1 VAQVID
7 VRPGAVRPSTRRAA
21 QKAAHGA
28 RSVAGTV
35 AGVVAALLAA
45 TSLVAG
51 LGGGLV
57 RIGAIGVQGAGPA
70 GPAAAA
76 WHGAVMVCGLFGTLI
91 ALERA
96 VALRRGRWVPLVAG
110 AGALAA
116 WLGAPPQ
123 GPLVAWVVAGV
134 GLVALYAHAGRT
146 RAWSFHLAVELAGAA
161 AWLAG
166 TLAWTVGSRD
176 AALVGWCGFLLLT
189 IAGERRELTQM
200 LRLPRWARVAFAGI
214 VALVPLA
221 FAVAAAGAA
230 AIAAWAWWGACAGLA
245 LWLLRFDIAPRQ
257 WRAAG
262 WAGHTAWCLIAGY
275 AWLLVAATA
284 GLMQQR
290 LDGVALHLL
299 LLGFV
304 FAMVFGHA
312 PIILP
317 ALTRLR
323 PRYTRWARLPLLLM
337 GASLVARLLA
347 ETGGDAAL
355 RAAAGWGHVAAI
367 AWFAATMLLALWRAR
382 GARR

>member
-1 VAQVID
+1 MAHEIAAPRRTD
-7 VRPGAVRPSTRRAA
+7 RPSTRRTAKPLHVAA
-21 QKAAHGA
+21 A
-28 RSVAGTV
+28 VA
-35 AGVVAALLAA
+35 AALLAA
-45 TSLVAG
+45 ASLVAG
-51 LGGGLV
+51 VGGGLV

-96 VALRRGRWVPLVAG
+96 VALRHGRWVPLAAG

-116 WLGAPPQ
+116 WLGAPPPA
-123 GPLVAWVVAGV
+123 PLAAWVVAGV
-134 GLVALYAHAGRT
+134 GLVALYVHAGHT

-161 AWLAG
+161 TWLAG
-166 TLAWTVGSRD
+166 TLAWTVGARD
-176 AALVGWCGFLLLT
+176 AALVGWCGFLMLT

-200 LRLPRWARVAFAGI
+200 LRLPRWASVAFVGI

-221 FAVAAAGAA
+221 FALAAAGAA
-230 AIAAWAWWGACAGLA
+230 VGAAWAWWGACAGLA

-257 WRAAG
+257 WRAGG

-275 AWLLVAATA
+275 AWLLVAAAA
-284 GLMQQR
+284 GLVQQR
-290 LDGVALHLL
+290 VDGAALHLL

-317 ALTRLR
+317 ALTGLR
-323 PRYTRWARLPLLLM
+323 PRYSRWARLPLLLM
-337 GASLVARLLA
+337 AASLVARLLA
-347 ETGGDAAL
+347 ETGGETGL
-355 RAAAGWGHVAAI
+355 RAAAGWGHAAAI
-367 AWFAATMLLALWRAR
+367 AWFAATMLHATWRAR
-382 GARR
+382 GAAR

>member
-1 VAQVID
+1 MAHVID
-7 VRPGAVRPSTRRAA
+7 ARSHPARPPTRRAA
-21 QKAAHGA
+21 DPVHGA
-28 RSVAGTV
+28 

-57 RIGAIGVQGAGPA
+57 RIGAVAVQGAGPA
-70 GPAAAA
+70 GPAATA

-96 VALRRGRWVPLVAG
+96 VALRRGRWVPLLAG

-123 GPLVAWVVAGV
+123 GPLAAWVVAGV

-166 TLAWTVGSRD
+166 TLAWTVGLRE

-200 LRLPRWARVAFAGI
+200 LRLPRWARVAFAGV

-221 FAVAAAGAA
+221 FALATAGAVA
-230 AIAAWAWWGACAGLA
+230 GAAWAWWGACAGLA
-245 LWLLRFDIAPRQ
+245 LWLLRFDVAPRQ
-257 WRAAG
+257 WRAGG
-262 WAGHTAWCLIAGY
+262 WAGHTAWCLITGY
-275 AWLLVAATA
+275 AWLLVAAAT
-284 GLMQQR
+284 GLAQQR
-290 LDGVALHLL
+290 LDGAALHLL

-317 ALTRLR
+317 ALTGLR

-337 GASLVARLLA
+337 AASLVARLLA
-347 ETGGDAAL
+347 ETGVEAGL
-355 RAAAGWGHVAAI
+355 RVAAGWGHVVAI
-367 AWFAATMLLALWRAR
+367 SAFAATMSLAAWRAR
-382 GARR
+382 GGRR